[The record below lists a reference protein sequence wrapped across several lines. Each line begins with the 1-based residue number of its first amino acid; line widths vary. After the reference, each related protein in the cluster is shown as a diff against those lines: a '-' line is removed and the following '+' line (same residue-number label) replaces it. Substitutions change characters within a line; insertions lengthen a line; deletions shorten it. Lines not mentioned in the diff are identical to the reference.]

1 MSETPKPL
9 HNLEKRLLK
18 TICNNRG
25 DDLDDLSKKAGMS
38 LDQIR
43 RAVEWLKSKRLISTE
58 IKKST
63 TITLDIE
70 GLKAADEGLPERRLI
85 QRIVEQGNLVE
96 MEDLKRKFSSTE
108 QEFSAALGN
117 ARRNGWIII
126 QSIEN
131 RPYVRVSSE
140 TAISPVEKL
149 LKRLELGKLL
159 KTDLSSDEKKILIDL
174 KKRPNYILE
183 QESKKISLQPTPIGL
198 NTLEELGEEE
208 DLDTLTPDILITG
221 KWKNRAFRQLNLE
234 SPSPPIYPGKKHP
247 IQRFID
253 EVREI
258 FVSLGFTEIEGQ
270 IVQSCFWN
278 FDALFIPQ
286 DHPAREMQ
294 DTFYLSGIKTEE
306 IEDKDV
312 LRNVKNVHENGGKT
326 DSLGWGYKWNP
337 LKSKDNVLR
346 THTTA
351 VTVKYLADVKPDEA
365 RVFSIGRVFRN
376 EKVTFKN
383 LAEFYQ
389 IEGITVGKRVNL
401 RNIMGLLGNFYSR
414 LRLKKVK
421 FWPTFFPYTE
431 PSLQSMVYFEKLG
444 KWVELCGMG
453 IFRPEVTRPLGVKNP
468 VLAWGGGLERLVMLR
483 HNVSDIRDLYNN
495 NLGWLRRITLCQ

>member
-1 MSETPKPL
+1 MSEKSRPL

-18 TICNNRG
+18 TIIENRG
-25 DDLDDLSKKAGMS
+25 ADLDELSNKSGMS

-43 RAVEWLKSKRLISTE
+43 RAVEWLKSKGLILTE
-58 IKKST
+58 VKQST
-63 TITLDIE
+63 TINLDSE
-70 GLKAADEGLPERRLI
+70 GRNAADNGLPERRLI
-85 QRIVEQGNLVE
+85 QKIIEQGRI
-96 MEDLKRKFSSTE
+96 LKIDELKKRFSSSE
-108 QEFSAALGN
+108 QEFSAAIGN
-117 ARRNGWIII
+117 ARRRGWIII
-126 QSIEN
+126 QPINDTPFVKVIE
-131 RPYVRVSSE
+131 E
-140 TAISPVEKL
+140 IAISPEEKL
-149 LKRLELGKLL
+149 LKRLKSGSVSKEDLL
-159 KTDLSSDEKKILIDL
+159 PEEYKILSNL
-174 KKRPNYILE
+174 ENRPNYILE
-183 QESKKISLQPTPIGL
+183 HEIKKTSVQPTLSGL
-198 NTLEELGEEE
+198 ETLKKLGEVKVPE
-208 DLDTLTPDILITG
+208 
-221 KWKNRAFRQLNLE
+221 FNLE

-258 FVSLGFTEIEGQ
+258 FVSLGFTEIEGR
-270 IVQSCFWN
+270 IVQPCFWN

-306 IEDKDV
+306 IENKDV

-337 LKSKDNVLR
+337 VKSKNNVLR

-351 VTVKYLADVKPDEA
+351 VTVKYLADTKPDEA
-365 RVFSIGRVFRN
+365 RVFSVGRVFRN

-383 LAEFYQ
+383 LAEFFQ
-389 IEGITVGKRVNL
+389 IEGITVGEKVNL

-414 LRLKKVK
+414 LGLKKVK

-453 IFRPEVTRPLGVKNP
+453 IFRPEVTNPLGVKNP
-468 VLAWGGGLERLVMLR
+468 VLAWGGGLERLIMLR
-483 HNVSDIRDLYNN
+483 YDVSDIRDLYNN